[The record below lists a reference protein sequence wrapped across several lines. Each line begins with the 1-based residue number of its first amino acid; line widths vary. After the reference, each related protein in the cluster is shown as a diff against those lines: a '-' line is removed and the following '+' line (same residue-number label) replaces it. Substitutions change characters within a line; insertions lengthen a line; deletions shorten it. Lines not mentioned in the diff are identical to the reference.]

1 MLWSPPGS
9 CSDPNRTLRELS
21 TPCAP
26 PFARPRPRARFDT
39 PLDVTNKAESK
50 SELAPSRVPGEVHV
64 ADHAQAAGTAV
75 AGSLSG
81 TALTP
86 PPGMR
91 DLLPPE
97 SRARRRVSELLQGVF
112 ERFGYEL
119 VTTPLFEHV
128 EVFERGLSLDHRD
141 LVRFV
146 EPDSGEVAALRP
158 DITPQIA
165 RVVATRMADYPPPYR
180 LRYEGTVIRRRRGRA
195 RRQRQIAQVGVE
207 LIGLDGAEA
216 DLELIRLITA
226 AIDAVGLKDYRIE
239 LSEVG
244 VGRALLNE
252 HGEALLAQSA
262 EALARKDEALLDGI
276 LKRANVPDAA
286 RARIAALAHLHGDLG
301 VLKEARALL
310 SNTSAAPHLAQLERV
325 SDLLIANGLGDR
337 VGVDLGEIRG
347 AAYYTGVS
355 FAVYAPGPGEAVAS
369 GGRYDQLLERY
380 GRAQPATGA
389 GIDLEN
395 LLWAL
400 DHAGHSW
407 RERPGV
413 RFIVFGGS
421 SEARGKAADALRGAE
436 FSAASL
442 PSADLPGA
450 LAYARSWNYD
460 VCIDLSSARAQAV
473 RVADG
478 VSQELGGDWS
488 ASNIQGLAQWAR
500 ATQKE

>member
-1 MLWSPPGS
+1 MAVESHAEGPASP
-9 CSDPNRTLRELS
+9 
-21 TPCAP
+21 A
-26 PFARPRPRARFDT
+26 
-39 PLDVTNKAESK
+39 
-50 SELAPSRVPGEVHV
+50 
-64 ADHAQAAGTAV
+64 
-75 AGSLSG
+75 LSG

-112 ERFGYEL
+112 ERYGYEL

-165 RVVATRMADYPPPYR
+165 RVVATRMTDYPPPYR

-207 LIGLDGAEA
+207 LIGLDGPDA
-216 DLELIRLITA
+216 DLELVRLIA
-226 AIDAVGLKDYRIE
+226 EAVEAVGLSDYRIE

-244 VGRALLNE
+244 VGRALLSA

-262 EALARKDEALLDGI
+262 EALARKDEALLDDI
-276 LKRANVPDAA
+276 LRRARVPDAE
-286 RARIAALAHLHGDLG
+286 RKRIAGLAHLHGRLD

-310 SNTSAAPHLAQLERV
+310 GNTAAAPHLAQLERV
-325 SDLLIANGLGDR
+325 SELLIAHGLGDR
-337 VGVDLGEIRG
+337 LGVDLGEIRG

-355 FAVYAPGPGEAVAS
+355 FAVFAPGPGEAVAS

-407 RERPGV
+407 RERPEL
-413 RFIVFGGS
+413 RFVVCS
-421 SEARGKAADALRGAE
+421 QDNDARNRAAMALREAGLI
-436 FSAASL
+436 AASL
-442 PSADLPGA
+442 PNADRDAA
-450 LAYARSWNYD
+450 LGYAKAWNYD
-460 VCIDLSSARAQAV
+460 VCIDLSPARAQAV
-473 RVADG
+473 RARDLATHD
-478 VSQELGGDWS
+478 LGGEWS
-488 ASNIQGLAQWAR
+488 ASNIQALAQWAR
-500 ATQKE
+500 AAQHKE

>member
-1 MLWSPPGS
+1 MTK
-9 CSDPNRTLRELS
+9 N
-21 TPCAP
+21 
-26 PFARPRPRARFDT
+26 
-39 PLDVTNKAESK
+39 AESK
-50 SELAPSRVPGEVHV
+50 SEPPASR
-64 ADHAQAAGTAV
+64 GTPKDFQTGNG

-81 TALTP
+81 AALTP

-165 RVVATRMADYPPPYR
+165 RVVATRMAEYPPPYR

-207 LIGLDGAEA
+207 LIGLAGPEA
-216 DLELIRLITA
+216 DLELIRLIA
-226 AIDAVGLKDYRIE
+226 EALDAVGLARYRIE

-244 VGRALLNE
+244 VGSALLNE
-252 HGEALLAQSA
+252 HGPALLALSSD
-262 EALARKDEALLDGI
+262 ALARKDQAQLNAVLQ
-276 LKRANVPDAA
+276 RAHIPEPD
-286 RARIAALAHLHGDLG
+286 RARIAALAHLHGDRD
-301 VLKEARALL
+301 VLAEARKLL
-310 SNTSAAPHLAQLERV
+310 GNTRAAPHLAQLERV
-325 SDLLIANGLGDR
+325 AELLDAHGLGDR

-355 FAVYAPGPGEAVAS
+355 FTVYASGPGEAVAS

-407 RERPGV
+407 RERLGA
-413 RFIVFGGS
+413 RFIVFGADGQRRA
-421 SEARGKAADALRGAE
+421 EVAAALHREGVI
-436 FSAASL
+436 AASL
-442 PSADLPGA
+442 PEGDLA
-450 LAYARSWNYD
+450 NAVAYAKGWSYD
-460 VCIDLSSARAQAV
+460 ACIDLGATPARAT
-473 RVADG
+473 RSADG
-478 VSQELGGDWS
+478 ITQDLGGAWS
-488 ASNIQGLAQWAR
+488 ASDIRALAGWAR
-500 ATQKE
+500 APQSKE